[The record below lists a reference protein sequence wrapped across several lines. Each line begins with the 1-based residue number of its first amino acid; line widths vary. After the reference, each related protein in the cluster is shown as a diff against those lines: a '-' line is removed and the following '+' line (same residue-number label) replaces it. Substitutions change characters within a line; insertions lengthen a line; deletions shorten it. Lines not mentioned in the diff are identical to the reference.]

1 MGKRQQILAV
11 DDNSISLATI
21 EQELED
27 EYEVIPINSGVRAL
41 QFLKKEQPDLILL
54 DIQMAIKDGIETL
67 KEIREMKNCQDIPVI
82 MLTSNANKQMVLKS
96 SKLKIS
102 DYVLKPF
109 KKRELSER
117 VGAVLKRASEG
128 QPAGNAFKRAP
139 SLLDM
144 ENQSK
149 GKSLLDLENEN
160 KGKSLLDLENENKG
174 KSLLDLENENKGKSL
189 LDLENENK

>member
-1 MGKRQQILAV
+1 MGKKQQILAV

-21 EQELED
+21 EQELEG

-41 QFLKKEQPDLILL
+41 QFLKKETPDLILL

-67 KEIREMKNCQDIPVI
+67 KDIRELKNCQDIPVI
-82 MLTSNANKQMVLKS
+82 MLTSNADKQMVLKS

-117 VGAVLKRASEG
+117 VGAVLKKASEK
-128 QPAGNAFKRAP
+128 QPASSALNGVQ
-139 SLLDM
+139 SLLEM
-144 ENQSK
+144 ENS
-149 GKSLLDLENEN
+149 GKSLMEIENL
-160 KGKSLLDLENENKG
+160 GKSLMDIENAHK
-174 KSLLDLENENKGKSL
+174 
-189 LDLENENK
+189 

>member
-1 MGKRQQILAV
+1 MGTKQQILAV

-21 EQELED
+21 EQELEGRF
-27 EYEVIPINSGVRAL
+27 EVIPINSGIRAL
-41 QFLKKEQPDLILL
+41 QYLKKEEQKPDLILL

-82 MLTSNANKQMVLKS
+82 MLTSNANKQMVLTS

-117 VGAVLKRASEG
+117 VGAVLKKTSEKKPAAENLNKG
-128 QPAGNAFKRAP
+128 NNQPEAKSGEK
-139 SLLDM
+139 SLLEM
-144 ENQSK
+144 ETG
-149 GKSLLDLENEN
+149 GKSLLDIENEH
-160 KGKSLLDLENENKG
+160 K
-174 KSLLDLENENKGKSL
+174 
-189 LDLENENK
+189 